1 VREKQSVKEVCE
13 AAPDVCMIA
22 SAMGK
27 GIVYTADDRSLLL
40 PWYKRFLVEPTL
52 PFIPARVHPNTI
64 THTGHLLC
72 LAAIALLVAGQ
83 PTRGWMF
90 IASMV
95 LVQVYMWCDNAD
107 GAHARRTKQSS
118 ATGEF
123 LDHGLDLLNTT
134 YIGLMTAFA
143 LGSSPAHLVM
153 WAILV
158 PGAAALTCWEQTETG
173 VFRIGL
179 LNQIESVTVLSFTMV
194 VSAVYGNGVWRTI
207 HLGPITAY
215 DFFHYWPAVTILFGE
230 VRRLWRVRGVGHAVA
245 PALAF
250 LALQSTVAL
259 VYSLGHISAVVA
271 AGFAIVATLF
281 LGLRALSLRLQ
292 STTNRVEPLFL
303 VGIVGLLGYAGAC
316 RAGMSCSHSAGVAL
330 AVLSL
335 GVCSL
340 FSVNEARLSLNNLA
354 RLEPGRG

>member
-1 VREKQSVKEVCE
+1 
-13 AAPDVCMIA
+13 
-22 SAMGK
+22 MGN
-27 GIVYTADDRSLLL
+27 GLVYTADDRSLLL

-52 PFIPARVHPNTI
+52 PFIPARIHPNTI

-72 LAAIALLVAGQ
+72 LAAVALLVAGQ

-90 IASMV
+90 VASMV
-95 LVQVYMWCDNAD
+95 LVQVYCWCDNAD

-134 YIGLMTAFA
+134 YIALLTAFA

-158 PGAAALTCWEQTETG
+158 PGAAAMTCWEQTETG

-179 LNQIESVTVLSFTMV
+179 LNQIESVMVLSFTMIV
-194 VSAVYGNGVWRTI
+194 AAVYGNGVWRTI

-215 DFFHYWPAVTILFGE
+215 DFFHYWPVVTILFGE
-230 VRRLWRVRGVGHAVA
+230 VRRLMRVRAAAHSLG
-245 PALAF
+245 PALAYF
-250 LALQSTVAL
+250 SLQGAVAL
-259 VYSLGHISAVVA
+259 AFGLGYMAPVVA
-271 AGFAIVATLF
+271 AGIAIAATLF

-292 STTNRVEPLFL
+292 AAPTRVEPLFL
-303 VGIVGLLGYAGAC
+303 LGALGLLGYVGAC
-316 RAGMSCSHSAGVAL
+316 RAGLSCSPSVGAVL
-330 AVLSL
+330 AV
-335 GVCSL
+335 
-340 FSVNEARLSLNNLA
+340 FSVGVYAVFSLHEARLSLLNLA

>member
-1 VREKQSVKEVCE
+1 
-13 AAPDVCMIA
+13 
-22 SAMGK
+22 MGN

-52 PFIPARVHPNTI
+52 PFIPARVHPNSI

-83 PTRGWMF
+83 ATRGWMF

-107 GAHARRTKQSS
+107 GAHARRTRQSS

-134 YIGLMTAFA
+134 YIGLMTAYA
-143 LGSSPAHLVM
+143 LGSSPSHLVM

-158 PGAAALTCWEQTETG
+158 PGAAAMTCWEQTETG

-194 VSAVYGNGVWRTI
+194 VAAVYGNGVWRTI

-215 DFFHYWPAVTILFGE
+215 DFFHYWPVCTIAFGE
-230 VRRLWRVRGVGHAVA
+230 LRRFGRVRAVGHSLA
-245 PALAF
+245 PALAYF
-250 LALQSTVAL
+250 TLQGAVAL
-259 VYSLGHISAVVA
+259 VFALGHISAVVA
-271 AGFAIVATLF
+271 AGFAILGTLF

-292 STTNRVEPLFL
+292 GATNRVEPLFL
-303 VGIVGLLGYAGAC
+303 VGAFGLLGYAGAC
-316 RAGMSCSHSAGVAL
+316 SAGMSCSHSAGVLL
-330 AVLSL
+330 AVVSL
-335 GVCSL
+335 GVYGL